1 MAARPSFARA
11 RQGRKRGAQ
20 EAGWRIPMVTRRQRM
35 TGFRQVGTWEP
46 RGRRAVA
53 DGVEL
58 KFHDID
64 WDEAA
69 ADFSAG
75 VISNASSLVLIGQ
88 GVTESTRVGRK
99 CVIKSIGWRAQLERI
114 AVSSTGIAASEV
126 IRLIIVQDKQA
137 NGAAPTVSGTGGL
150 LESANYQAFNNLNNK
165 SRFRVLYDK
174 TFTLN
179 TLAAAGDG
187 TSNDSGAVQRSFSFF
202 KDVNIPMEYSGTANP
217 SVIGEVRTNNIFGI
231 MISESGN
238 STVALDS
245 KFRFRFSDG

>member
-1 MAARPSFARA
+1 M
-11 RQGRKRGAQ
+11 
-20 EAGWRIPMVTRRQRM
+20 
-35 TGFRQVGTWEP
+35 
-46 RGRRAVA
+46 
-53 DGVEL
+53 
-58 KFHDID
+58 
-64 WDEAA
+64 
-69 ADFSAG
+69 
-75 VISNASSLVLIGQ
+75 
-88 GVTESTRVGRK
+88 
-99 CVIKSIGWRAQLERI
+99 
-114 AVSSTGIAASEV
+114 
-126 IRLIIVQDKQA
+126 
-137 NGAAPTVSGTGGL
+137 SGTGGL

>member
-1 MAARPSFARA
+1 MAARRGPP
-11 RQGRKRGAQ
+11 QGRKRQ
-20 EAGWRIPMVTRRQRM
+20 VPAGWRAPMQLPWKRPAFRR
-35 TGFRQVGTWEP
+35 VGQWTDT

-53 DGVEL
+53 DGGGEL

-75 VISNASSLVLIGQ
+75 VISNTSSLVLIGQ
-88 GVTESTRVGRK
+88 GVTESTRIGRK
-99 CVIKSIGWRAQLERI
+99 CVIRSIGWRAQLERQ

-137 NGAAPTVSGTGGL
+137 NGAAPTVTGTGGL
-150 LESANYQAFNNLNNK
+150 LESANFQSFNNLNNK

-187 TSNDSGAVQRSFSFF
+187 TANDSGAVQRSFSFF

-217 SVIGEVRTNNIFGI
+217 SVIGEVRTNNVFGI

>member
-1 MAARPSFARA
+1 MAARPHGPWTES
-11 RQGRKRGAQ
+11 RKRA
-20 EAGWRIPMVTRRQRM
+20 AMVGWKAPMQLPWKRQR
-35 TGFRQVGTWEP
+35 RYPRVGTWVDT